1 MIFIIFQRAEQFS
14 IVCTKDPVTNCCLE
28 FPSTSDYVVNLIR
41 SMYAL
46 NGEKPPQVPANANG
60 HRAGVARLAEINAFH
75 AQPMNNNGGQN
86 SPQPSNHSEVTT
98 ASSNSDSGIGFHNDF
113 TNISDRIVVVD
124 FPQRNGPNQNRIA
137 LMNNAQRSFRATA
150 RPLPFGVESV
160 RNIRSTIDNNNG
172 QGSPKPPIFHAKS
185 RSLDYTLNNN
195 SNEGA
200 STSRKAM
207 PSAPVHLI
215 RAMPDRVQSQT
226 KMPLQE
232 NNSCTSLPTSPMKY
246 DRYDKVFGTDS
257 EKAVSNRATDMAYNA
272 QSDDEMSE
280 SKSSTNS
287 TAMLTAR
294 SCDDLMMSAR
304 QKFKQPPFLASF
316 DDVSLLG
323 DAPPPPLPSRSNKTN
338 KTLNIDDNNDDYV
351 FLAPQAP
358 PISKKTKKK
367 QKKAT
372 PDKTNHSFVDEIL
385 SYKLSPKVFGVS
397 KPHHESDKEL
407 SKAKRRLSIESI
419 KENVNKTVCSIK
431 NRDFSVWGSLQDLE
445 ILNRLEINQQTADQR
460 TVRRDFL
467 EPAYSEP
474 DLLVSESLL
483 LLLFVLFSFRFVG
496 LSPQLR
502 PEYWELCGRIFSS
515 IGTELK
521 H

>member
-1 MIFIIFQRAEQFS
+1 
-14 IVCTKDPVTNCCLE
+14 
-28 FPSTSDYVVNLIR
+28 
-41 SMYAL
+41 MYAL

-60 HRAGVARLAEINAFH
+60 HRAGVARVAEINAFH
-75 AQPMNNNGGQN
+75 AQPMNNNNGGQN

-113 TNISDRIVVVD
+113 THISDRIVVVD
-124 FPQRNGPNQNRIA
+124 FPQRNGPNQNRVA
-137 LMNNAQRSFRATA
+137 LMNNAQRSFRATD

-172 QGSPKPPIFHAKS
+172 QSSPKPPIFHAKS

-200 STSRKAM
+200 STSRNAM

-215 RAMPDRVQSQT
+215 RAMPDRVDSQT
-226 KMPLQE
+226 EMPLQE
-232 NNSCTSLPTSPMKY
+232 NNNCASLPTTPLKF
-246 DRYDKVFGTDS
+246 DRYEKSFGINS
-257 EKAVSNRATDMAYNA
+257 EKTTSDQATDKASTA
-272 QSDDEMSE
+272 QSDEEMSE
-280 SKSSTNS
+280 SKNDTHSA
-287 TAMLTAR
+287 AMLTAR

-304 QKFKQPPFLASF
+304 QKFKQPQFLASF

-323 DAPPPPLPSRSNKTN
+323 DAPPPPLPSRSNKTCN
-338 KTLNIDDNNDDYV
+338 PSNMDDNNDDYV

-358 PISKKTKKK
+358 PMSKKTKKK

-372 PDKTNHSFVDEIL
+372 PDKTNYSFVDEIL

-397 KPHHESDKEL
+397 KPHHGSDKEL
-407 SKAKRRLSIESI
+407 SRAKRRLSIES
-419 KENVNKTVCSIK
+419 KENVKKTVCSIK
-431 NRDFSVWGSLQDLE
+431 KGDFSVWGSLQDLE
-445 ILNRLEINQQTADQR
+445 ILNRLEITQQTADQR

-474 DLLVSESLL
+474 DLLVSESFIFLSLPLSLSIGRSIAIVWENILL
-483 LLLFVLFSFRFVG
+483 
-496 LSPQLR
+496 
-502 PEYWELCGRIFSS
+502 S

>member
-1 MIFIIFQRAEQFS
+1 
-14 IVCTKDPVTNCCLE
+14 
-28 FPSTSDYVVNLIR
+28 
-41 SMYAL
+41 MYAL
-46 NGEKPPQVPANANG
+46 NGEKPPQVRAHANV
-60 HRAGVARLAEINAFH
+60 HRAGVARVAEINAFH
-75 AQPMNNNGGQN
+75 AQPMNNNNGGQN

-124 FPQRNGPNQNRIA
+124 FPQRNGPNQNRAA
-137 LMNNAQRSFRATA
+137 LMNNAQRSFRAND

-185 RSLDYTLNNN
+185 RSLDYTLNSNNN
-195 SNEGA
+195 SNQGA
-200 STSRKAM
+200 STSRKVM

-215 RAMPDRVQSQT
+215 RAMPDRVKSQT
-226 KMPLQE
+226 KMPLEE
-232 NNSCTSLPTSPMKY
+232 NNNNCTSLPTSPLKY
-246 DRYDKVFGTDS
+246 DRYEKILTTDS
-257 EKAVSNRATDMAYNA
+257 EKTVSDQATIDKAYTA
-272 QSDDEMSE
+272 HSDDEMSE
-280 SKSSTNS
+280 SKSSINS

-294 SCDDLMMSAR
+294 SCDDLMMSPR
-304 QKFKQPPFLASF
+304 QKFKQPQFLASF

-323 DAPPPPLPSRSNKTN
+323 DAPPPPLPSRSNKTG
-338 KTLNIDDNNDDYV
+338 KTSSNIGDNNDDYV

-367 QKKAT
+367 QKKTT
-372 PDKTNHSFVDEIL
+372 PDKTNHSSVDEIL

-397 KPHHESDKEL
+397 KPHHGSDKDL
-407 SKAKRRLSIESI
+407 SKAKRRLSIES

-445 ILNRLEINQQTADQR
+445 ILNRLEIKQETADQR

-483 LLLFVLFSFRFVG
+483 KVSIFHFLFFCRLIAIEAGLLA
-496 LSPQLR
+496 
-502 PEYWELCGRIFSS
+502 CGRAFFCQLALNLNIEITVFVQQS
-515 IGTELK
+515 E
-521 H
+521 